1 MKVTYLRIK
10 NFKSIKDMEIQDID
24 DVLILV
30 GRNNAGK
37 STILDALRMV
47 SGDYQVSDK
56 DFHEQGGN
64 ISVEVELNIDEE
76 DLKYLYSKALVS
88 NFKHYD
94 LWMKDFAQ
102 KLPSYNS
109 ENGSLRFEYVY
120 GRDGSIK
127 YRDGSKKN
135 NNNIKAVFPK
145 IYYVDHYRSRINI
158 KDDLIMLQGDSGLEK
173 LKENK
178 CIFDRSRHCSQC
190 FECMGIINK
199 KKADELT
206 LVETVRL
213 LQYNLFKVNL
223 NDFAKKLNESFFRN
237 GALSE
242 QVRYEIRF
250 DSDEM
255 FNVDTIITNK
265 DRGIE
270 ENIDSLG
277 EGLKSIYILSLLETY
292 TETENTAPYI
302 IMIDEPEMF
311 LHPQLKKVAS
321 RILYRLSSKNQVI
334 FTTHE
339 PEMVINFT
347 SKQIR
352 QVYIDE
358 AFNTDIRKHTNI
370 DAILDDLGF
379 TANDLMNVSFVFIVE
394 GKQDKSRLPLLLRK
408 YYSEIRHENGELNRI
423 AIIAT
428 NSCTNIKTYANLKY
442 INSLYLKD
450 QFMMIRD
457 GDGKD
462 AMELSRQLC
471 RYYKERAFEDKGNL
485 PRVTEKNVL
494 ILKYYSF
501 ENYFLFPEIM
511 AKIGVVKSVDDFYD
525 ILWKKY
531 NEYLYKL
538 SSVKNMQA
546 KCSFKVKSRQDLITH
561 IEDIRTYV
569 RGHNLYDIFYG
580 RYKKNENEILTRY
593 IDEAPREVF
602 KDILDKIDSFVYFDI
617 RKNDSEKC

>member
-56 DFHEQGGN
+56 DFHEHGGN
-64 ISVEVELNIDEE
+64 ISVEVELKIDEE

-223 NDFAKKLNESFFRN
+223 NDFAKKLNESFLRN

-292 TETENTAPYI
+292 TETANTAPYI

-462 AMELSRQLC
+462 ATELSRQLC

-546 KCSFKVKSRQDLITH
+546 KCGFKVKSRQDLITH
-561 IEDIRTYV
+561 I
-569 RGHNLYDIFYG
+569 
-580 RYKKNENEILTRY
+580 
-593 IDEAPREVF
+593 
-602 KDILDKIDSFVYFDI
+602 
-617 RKNDSEKC
+617 